1 MSPDGDKSRM
11 DHVNKSRKRA
21 SVDSRVPIKP
31 DVLYRR
37 GELADQL
44 NCSARTI
51 DRHASRGD
59 LRALAVGCQVRFLGQ
74 DVITWIEN
82 CTAEYASV

>member
-1 MSPDGDKSRM
+1 M
-11 DHVNKSRKRA
+11 DHGQKPRKRA

-31 DVLYRR
+31 DFLYRR

-51 DRHASRGD
+51 DRHVSRGE

-74 DVITWIEN
+74 DVISWIEN
-82 CTAEYASV
+82 CTSQYVSA